1 MKYVAQKKKIVI
13 GNWKMNPRSGK
24 DAEKLFS
31 NLSKLIHN
39 IKKTEIVACAPF
51 IYINNLKKLSKKI
64 ILGAQDS
71 FGVDVGPFT
80 GEISPEMLDNIGV
93 KYVILGHSERRAQ
106 GETNI
111 LINKK
116 IKGALA
122 SGLIPILCVGEND
135 RNHNHEYFNFVK
147 TQIEECL
154 EGISKSSIGKIVIGY
169 EPVWAISTTINQKD
183 ATPTDCEE
191 MIIFIKKTLA
201 DKFGRNI
208 ELPRIIYGGS
218 VNTKDAEGFLKN
230 GGADGLLVGKASL
243 DAKKFSE
250 IIKICET
257 LNK

>member
-1 MKYVAQKKKIVI
+1 MKYGAQNKKIVI
-13 GNWKMNPRSGK
+13 GNWKMNPMSLK

-31 NLSKLIHN
+31 GLGKLVRDT
-39 IKKTEIVACAPF
+39 KKTEIVVCPPF
-51 IYINNLKKLSKKI
+51 LYINSIKKLSKKI

-71 FGVDVGPFT
+71 FGLDTGPFT
-80 GEISPEMLDNIGV
+80 GEVSPEMLYNIGV

-106 GETNI
+106 GETNL

-116 IKGALA
+116 IKGALGA
-122 SGLIPILCVGEND
+122 GLIPVLCVGEND
-135 RNHNHEYFNFVK
+135 RDHNHEYFNFVK

-154 EGISKSSIGKIVIGY
+154 DGVSKNSIGKIVIGY
-169 EPVWAISTTINQKD
+169 EPVWAISTTINQRD

-201 DKFGRNI
+201 DKFGRNV
-208 ELPRIIYGGS
+208 ELPRIVYGGS
-218 VNTKDAEGFLKN
+218 VNTKDAEGFVKN